1 MYPNLSLMA
10 SDILSIPAMSA
21 GVERLFSQ
29 CKIMLTDRRNRL
41 QIDSL
46 QAVECIKSWDSLQ
59 IGLPQVVVTEAQMED
74 GKVEL
79 DIDLAEDDNMDIR

>member
-1 MYPNLSLMA
+1 
-10 SDILSIPAMSA
+10 
-21 GVERLFSQ
+21 
-29 CKIMLTDRRNRL
+29 MLTDRRNRL

-74 GKVEL
+74 GPR
-79 DIDLAEDDNMDIR
+79 AAARSSSS